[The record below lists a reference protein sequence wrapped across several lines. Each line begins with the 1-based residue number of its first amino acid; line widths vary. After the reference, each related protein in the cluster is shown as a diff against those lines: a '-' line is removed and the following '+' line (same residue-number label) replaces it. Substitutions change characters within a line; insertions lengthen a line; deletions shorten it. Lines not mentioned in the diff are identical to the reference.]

1 MVNQVAGAVAIK
13 INFLKMKKINLVI
26 LLVLFKIL
34 SLYSQSLES
43 SSSKFKLK
51 KLKFE
56 EATLVSSYYTQNGN
70 HSAVTGGIGT
80 EKLNDSS
87 NSFDLFFSHKD
98 KKNRI
103 HKIGIELGFDTY
115 SSASS
120 NNIDPST
127 RSSASGN
134 DQRFYPSISW
144 NRSNEKTG
152 NSLGANISFSKE
164 WDYTSFGSSINYGKS
179 FNKKQT
185 DVNVKASV
193 FLDQWELIYPIEL
206 RSSSSGQGQFRQ
218 RNISKP
224 RNTFDLTLALSHIV
238 NKRFQLA
245 LIFEPNLQKG
255 QLSTPY
261 HRVYFKDTAKVF
273 IENLPSTRMKLPL
286 GFRANYFFGDHL
298 VARTFYRFY
307 KDDWGLKA
315 NTMELE
321 LAIKLSPFLTLTPSY
336 RYYQQSAIDDFAEYK
351 EHSIKEEFY
360 SSDYDLSSFTSQGFG
375 LGIKWKPLDGVWGVK
390 HWDQIEMRYLHYD
403 RSTDLSSDIVS
414 LLLNF
419 K

>member
-1 MVNQVAGAVAIK
+1 
-13 INFLKMKKINLVI
+13 MKKINLII
-26 LLVLFKIL
+26 LFVLFKIL
-34 SLYSQSLES
+34 SAFSQSEEDNTG
-43 SSSKFKLK
+43 FKLK

-144 NRSNEKTG
+144 NRSNEMTG
-152 NSLGANISFSKE
+152 NLIGANISFSKE

-261 HRVYFKDTAKVF
+261 HRVYFKDTTKVF
-273 IENLPSTRMKLPL
+273 IENLPSMRMKLPL

-414 LLLNF
+414 LLFNF

>member
-1 MVNQVAGAVAIK
+1 M
-13 INFLKMKKINLVI
+13 
-26 LLVLFKIL
+26 
-34 SLYSQSLES
+34 
-43 SSSKFKLK
+43 
-51 KLKFE
+51 
-56 EATLVSSYYTQNGN
+56 
-70 HSAVTGGIGT
+70 
-80 EKLNDSS
+80 
-87 NSFDLFFSHKD
+87 FFSHKD

-414 LLLNF
+414 LLFNF